1 MYLESMRGVVCI
13 VLLDYFFKFK
23 TFLCIETLLS
33 WKSCISKKIAWSLP
47 FSKKQ
52 NIMKNASKSMS
63 SHYKVSL
70 IHHSRTDSRV
80 NTEIYKKTPEKV
92 SLGIP
97 SLKWKL
103 LANLVL
109 FLITICNLK
118 QLRMFSNDF
127 INLDLVCKDIEPRYG
142 KTRTRGFYSTS
153 RVVFFITW

>member
-1 MYLESMRGVVCI
+1 
-13 VLLDYFFKFK
+13 
-23 TFLCIETLLS
+23 
-33 WKSCISKKIAWSLP
+33 
-47 FSKKQ
+47 
-52 NIMKNASKSMS
+52 MS

-92 SLGIP
+92 TLGIP